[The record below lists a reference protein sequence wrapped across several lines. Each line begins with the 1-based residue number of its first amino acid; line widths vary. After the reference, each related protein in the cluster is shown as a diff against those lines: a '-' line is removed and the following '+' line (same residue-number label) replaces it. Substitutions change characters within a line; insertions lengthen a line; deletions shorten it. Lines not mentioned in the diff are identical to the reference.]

1 MSVARSSLLF
11 ASGTLL
17 SRIAGLIRDR
27 IVLSYFGA
35 SDLMGGFIVAFRIP
49 NMLRE
54 MLAEGALGSSFTKV
68 YSGLCATD
76 DKRAQALLV
85 DAMVL
90 MTTVAVIVTGLGVVC
105 APWIVRIMT
114 DNDASQLLLST
125 ATGLTRLLFPFLGFM
140 IIGAIAM
147 GALHQFGRFFLTS
160 VSPLAFNVFY
170 ILGAVWFAGA
180 FERLQPAWMT
190 EWFAAPGI
198 TGLAMGVLLGGLAQT
213 LIQFVG
219 IWPKLRIGLQ
229 GYRPRLPWS
238 PDVKKVLTL
247 MLPMVLAA
255 SAGQI
260 NVMVNTIFATGLQEG
275 AVTWLY
281 SSFRLLHFP
290 IGMFSVAIGAAV
302 LPALARTMAK
312 AGGNIDR
319 AASHEIQNAVELVLW
334 FMVPCFVFMV
344 LNAEA
349 IVRCLY
355 EGGRFTLRDS
365 QETAAAL
372 SAYSWSL
379 ITYGL
384 IKVLTSFYFAIERT
398 GYALKVSLF
407 GIIVN
412 AVSNYLLV
420 TKYGHVG
427 IAFGYSVTLIASV
440 GLLLLGLRGVG
451 ITVDWRRFGKSMGLL
466 VLAGAAAALLQ
477 AAGPAVLHQLGG
489 LPHAPVWLSSGLYLL
504 VNGVL
509 LVGVFLIVGMKLTG
523 LTPTEG
529 WRRLR
534 RKKSS

>member
-11 ASGTLL
+11 AGGTLL
-17 SRIAGLIRDR
+17 SRIAGLARDR

-35 SDLMGGFIVAFRIP
+35 SDLMGGFIIAFRIP

-68 YSGLCATD
+68 YSGLCASD
-76 DKRAQALLV
+76 HKRAGALLI

-90 MTTVAVIVTGLGVVC
+90 FTAVAVFVSALGIVLS
-105 APWIVRIMT
+105 PWLVRIMT
-114 DNDASQLLLST
+114 DDKASVLLLST

-147 GALHQFGRFFLTS
+147 GALHQYGRFFLTS
-160 VSPLAFNVFY
+160 VSPIMFNAFN
-170 ILGAVWFAGA
+170 ILGAVVLAGLFQDHAPPWVAEVFA
-180 FERLQPAWMT
+180 E
-190 EWFAAPGI
+190 PGI
-198 TGLAMGVLLGGLAQT
+198 TGLATGVLLGGLAQT
-213 LIQFVG
+213 LMQV
-219 IWPKLRIGLQ
+219 IGLWPTMRDNLHD
-229 GYRPRLPWS
+229 YKLRLPWS
-238 PDVKKVLTL
+238 PDMKKVLTL

-260 NVMVNTIFATGLQEG
+260 NVMVNTIFATGLEAG

-302 LPALARTMAK
+302 LPALARAMAK
-312 AGGNIDR
+312 AGGHVDQV
-319 AASHEIQNAVELVLW
+319 ASTEIQNAVELVLW

-344 LNAEA
+344 INSAD

-355 EGGRFTLRDS
+355 QGGRFSANDA
-365 QETAAAL
+365 QQTAAAL
-372 SAYSWSL
+372 SAYSYSL

-384 IKVLTSFYFAIERT
+384 IKVLTSFYFAVERT

-407 GIIVN
+407 GIVVN
-412 AVSNYLLV
+412 ATANYLLV
-420 TKYGHVG
+420 HKYGHVG

-440 GLLLLGLRGVG
+440 GLLIFGLRDVG
-451 ITVDWRRFGKSMGLL
+451 IKMQWGRFGKSMGAL
-466 VLAGAAAALLQ
+466 VGAGVI
-477 AAGPAVLHQLGG
+477 AAGLQLVGPATLGRAAS
-489 LPHAPVWLSSGLYLL
+489 LSEAPLWLSAGTVL
-504 VNGVL
+504 VINGVL
-509 LVGVFLIVGMKLTG
+509 LVAVFGAVGLWMIRLS
-523 LTPTEG
+523 PQQA

-534 RKKSS
+534 RKPK